1 MNYLEPGANI
11 AAIATAVVAVGAYA
25 YYRCGQRRK
34 RLTLEQYLKG
44 EQEASPTAKRQHT
57 ILHLIANLGMT
68 EDELI
73 HASFRSKHIARVT
86 RTNRTTGLA
95 ETLLLEYRD

>member
-1 MNYLEPGANI
+1 MNYLDLGANV
-11 AAIATAVVAVGAYA
+11 AAIATPVVAVGAYA
-25 YYRCGQRRK
+25 YYRCNKWRK

-44 EQEASPTAKRQHT
+44 EQEASLTAKRQHT
-57 ILHLIANLGMT
+57 LLHLIANLGIT
-68 EDELI
+68 EEEII